1 LVKFGDG
8 NRAKGRL
15 QIVSATGGLLQLPR
29 AISEGDFVEVAFH
42 IHTGDVNGMVEM
54 LNPLLHTPKS
64 VFQPFRFVALEDE
77 DHQHLR
83 MMLETAQDRNFLGLH
98 SV

>member
-1 LVKFGDG
+1 MQV
-8 NRAKGRL
+8 
-15 QIVSATGGLLQLPR
+15 VSATGGLLQLSA
-29 AISEGDFVEVAFH
+29 AISEGDFVEVAFRTD
-42 IHTGDVNGMVEM
+42 TGDVNGMVEM
-54 LNPLLHTPKS
+54 LNPLFHTPKS

-83 MMLETAQDRNFLGLH
+83 MMLETAQDRNFLGLN